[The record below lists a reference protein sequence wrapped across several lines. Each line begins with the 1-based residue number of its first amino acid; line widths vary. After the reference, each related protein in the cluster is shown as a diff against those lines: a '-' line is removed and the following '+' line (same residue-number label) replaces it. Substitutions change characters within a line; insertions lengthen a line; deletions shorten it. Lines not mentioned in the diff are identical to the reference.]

1 MQTLTSTGTL
11 GQFIP
16 GVTPNEAAGNGEGSL
31 QLLQLEQSDR
41 YRTNIGLA
49 ETTGPAEYRCHVVG
63 QYDARGRN
71 RQTTWYSFRVD
82 QAKGRL
88 RNAVG
93 GITGDTS
100 EQIKGKAEELKGK
113 AQRKIGEKQVDVD
126 NDV

>member
-1 MQTLTSTGTL
+1 MPLLDSVNRRWRRFWG
-11 GQFIP
+11 G
-16 GVTPNEAAGNGEGSL
+16 GEGGSNVRETQMSDDL
-31 QLLQLEQSDR
+31 TRDGLKNQGEGLL
-41 YRTNIGLA
+41 
-49 ETTGPAEYRCHVVG
+49 
-63 QYDARGRN
+63 
-71 RQTTWYSFRVD
+71 D

-126 NDV
+126 SDV